1 MPFVDRAAIHVKAG
15 DGGRGSASFRRE
27 KYVPMG
33 GPDGGDGGRGGDV
46 ILRVRENVSSL
57 LAFQYEKQF
66 KARHG
71 EAGTGRR
78 RHGKMGQSKII
89 DVPPGTVVWDDVSGE
104 VLADLT
110 AADETVVIAK
120 GGRGGLG
127 NTHFK
132 SSTHQA
138 PRLAELGEPGE
149 ELDLRFELRLIADVG
164 LVGLPNAGKS
174 TLLAAASAAKP
185 KVADYPFT
193 TLEPNL
199 GVVEVGGRGGQTFV
213 MADIPGLIEGA
224 ASGHG
229 LGHEFLRHVRRT
241 KVLIHVLDASGGL
254 EGRDPLD
261 DFRSINSE
269 LELFDPSLMSR
280 PMLVALNKI
289 DLAEAREQIARLRE
303 TLEPRGFELYEI
315 SAATGEGVPELLRVT
330 ATTLR
335 DIAEA
340 EADTL
345 KQDKPQEQRRYTIGN
360 VDERAWDVGRQT
372 PHHFEVT
379 GIGIERFTKMTDF
392 ANDEAAARFQRLLE
406 TSGIQSEL
414 KRQGIEDD
422 DFVHI
427 GEFEMTWGEQE
438 EPEPLSRRKTRRQR
452 VADREQGGG
461 DDEADGPD
469 VDPGVDPLDDE
480 EWA

>member
-1 MPFVDRAAIHVKAG
+1 MPFVDRAAIYVKAG

-27 KYVPMG
+27 KYVPLG

-46 ILRVRENVSSL
+46 VLRVRDNVSSL
-57 LAFQYEKQF
+57 LAFQFEKQF
-66 KARHG
+66 KARNG

-78 RHGKMGQSKII
+78 RHGKMGQAKVIN
-89 DVPPGTVVWDDVSGE
+89 VPPGTVVWDDDTGD

-110 AADETVVIAK
+110 EPDESIVIAK

-149 ELDLRFELRLIADVG
+149 ELNLRLELRLIADVG

-241 KVLIHVLDASGGL
+241 KILIHVLDASGGL

-289 DLAEAREQIARLRE
+289 DLVEAREQIGRLRE
-303 TLEPRGFELYEI
+303 ALEPRGFQLYEI
-315 SAATGEGVPELLRVT
+315 SAATGEGVPDLLQVT
-330 ATTLR
+330 AATLR
-335 DIAEA
+335 ELAESEA
-340 EADTL
+340 ESA
-345 KQDKPQEQRRYTIGN
+345 KAEKPQERRRYTIGN
-360 VDERAWDVGRQT
+360 VDERAWDVTRRT
-372 PHHFEVT
+372 PHDFEVT

-392 ANDEAAARFQRLLE
+392 GNDEAAARFQRLLE
-406 TSGIQSEL
+406 TSGIQTEL
-414 KRQGIEDD
+414 NRQGIQDD
-422 DFVHI
+422 DVVHI
-427 GEFEMTWGEQE
+427 GEFEMMWGEQD

-452 VADREQGGG
+452 VVDRLGG
-461 DDEADGPD
+461 DDDERDEPTGNL
-469 VDPGVDPLDDE
+469 DPLDDE
-480 EWA
+480 EEA